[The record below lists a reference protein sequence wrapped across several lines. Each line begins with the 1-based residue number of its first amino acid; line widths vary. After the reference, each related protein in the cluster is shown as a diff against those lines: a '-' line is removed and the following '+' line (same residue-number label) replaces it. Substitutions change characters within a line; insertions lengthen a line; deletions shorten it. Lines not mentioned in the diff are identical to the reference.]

1 MSALGRR
8 HAPPY
13 HHVPHPFD
21 VAAIF
26 ASYSRLLPG
35 VSAANPSL
43 TFAHEKYSASATDA
57 ANLAINAGVFLVEAQ
72 QSIPGRYGRG
82 NIGDARLV
90 VTDWRGPDR

>member
-21 VAAIF
+21 VAELRVAPG
-26 ASYSRLLPG
+26 SCPG
-35 VSAANPSL
+35 VSAVTPPFL
-43 TFAHEKYSASATDA
+43 FPREKYLAAEADA

-82 NIGDARLV
+82 NIGDTRLV
-90 VTDWRGPDR
+90 MADWRGPDR